1 MSAFKEYDRYDGL
14 GLAELIQNGQIS
26 AEEVCEAAIERIER
40 FNPSINAVVTPMFDI
55 GRRALAEGLVEGPFI
70 GVPFLLKD
78 LIAAYKGVPL
88 TFGSRSCRNYV
99 PDYDSELVKRF
110 KASGVI
116 TLGKTNTPE
125 FGLLGYTE
133 PELFGP
139 TRNPWNID
147 HTPGGSSGGSA
158 AAVAA
163 GFVPLASGG
172 DGGGSIRI
180 PASCCGLFGLKPSRG
195 RTPTGPAYG
204 ELWQGAA
211 VEHVISRSVR
221 DSAAM
226 LDATCGA
233 DSGPPYITAPPE
245 RPYLQEIDRDP
256 GSLKIAFS
264 TTSAVGGNVHPEY
277 IAATEE
283 TARLLERLGHK
294 VSEATPDLDE
304 MGLAKSFICMY
315 CGEVAAS
322 LEELPR
328 ILGHDIHRADV
339 ETGTWTLGLLGRII
353 PASDFVRAR
362 WKWQEAGRVMGRF
375 HESFDIFL
383 TPTIA
388 QPPVKVGE
396 LKLKP
401 AEEKALQ
408 VINAL
413 KLGRPL
419 KMSGLLDKIALENL
433 ARTPFTQWANFTG
446 QPAMSVPLHWT
457 SDGLPCGMQFM
468 AAMGDEA
475 TLFRLAAQL
484 EKEKPWFDKRPAL
497 AGPKSL

>member
-1 MSAFKEYDRYDGL
+1 MRKFKEYDQYDGI
-14 GLAELIQNGQIS
+14 GLADLVRSGQVSPDELC
-26 AEEVCEAAIERIER
+26 EEAITRIEQI
-40 FNPSINAVVTPMFDI
+40 NPNINAVVTPMFDI
-55 GRRALAEGLVEGPFI
+55 GRRTIAEGLPDGPFK

-78 LIAAYKGVPL
+78 LISAYKGVPL
-88 TFGSRSCRNYV
+88 TSGSRSCRNYV
-99 PDYDSELVKRF
+99 PDYDSELVKRY
-110 KASGVI
+110 KSSGVTI
-116 TLGKTNTPE
+116 LGKTNTPE

-139 TRNPWNID
+139 TRNPWNLE

-163 GFVPLASGG
+163 GFVPIASGG
-172 DGGGSIRI
+172 DGGGSLRI

-195 RTPTGPAYG
+195 RTPTGPFFG

-211 VEHVISRSVR
+211 VEHILSRSVR

-226 LDATCGA
+226 LDVTNGT
-233 DSGPPYITAPPE
+233 DSGPPYITAPPV
-245 RPYLQEIDRDP
+245 RPYLHEVKRDP
-256 GSLKIAFS
+256 GSLRIAY
-264 TTSAVGGNVHPEY
+264 TTKSLVGGDVHPE
-277 IAATEE
+277 IVAATEE
-283 TARLLERLGHK
+283 TARLLEALGHDVNESK
-294 VSEATPDLDE
+294 PEIDE
-304 MGLAKSFICMY
+304 MGLANSFICMY

-322 LEELPR
+322 LDELPKIIGKEISR
-328 ILGHDIHRADV
+328 QDI
-339 ETGTWTLGLLGRII
+339 ETGTWTLGLLGRTI
-353 PASDFVRAR
+353 PASEFVRAR
-362 WKWQEAGRVMGRF
+362 WQWHTAGRVMGRF
-375 HESFDIFL
+375 HETYDIFL

-388 QPPVKVGE
+388 QPPGKIGQ

-401 AEEKALQ
+401 MEEKALQ
-408 VINAL
+408 LINAL

-419 KMSGLLDKIALENL
+419 QMSGLLNKIALENL
-433 ARTPFTQWANFTG
+433 ARTPFTQCANFTG

-484 EKEKPWFDKRPAL
+484 EKEKPWFDRRPT
-497 AGPKSL
+497 